1 MSVAELA
8 RQRMTAPAKPKAE
21 GDEVLGGVVRSLVKV
36 ARSAILQGMEE
47 ESTAII
53 DFLNSTVKNPEA
65 LNTAIA
71 TAYADVKRFSEADVL
86 LRQVLADN
94 PDYDPAQLALAGN
107 LLLQNKPGA
116 EVLLERVVATSVDPF
131 VRQHALN
138 LLQAKNVLD
147 VHRAEEEQESFA

>member
-21 GDEVLGGVVRSLVKV
+21 GDEVLGEFVRSLVKV

-53 DFLNSTVKNPEA
+53 DYLSSTLKNPEA
-65 LNTAIA
+65 LKAAIA
-71 TAYADVKRFSEADVL
+71 TAYTDVKRFSEAEVL
-86 LRQVLADN
+86 LRQVLSEY
-94 PDYDPAQLALAGN
+94 PDFGDAQIALAAN

-147 VHRAEEEQESFA
+147 AHRAEEEQESFA